1 MMSVEREKA
10 EIGSLLR
17 ILLILNEKPHTLD
30 PKLTIEIL

>member
-10 EIGSLLR
+10 EIGSLLW
-17 ILLILNEKPHTLD
+17 ILLVLNEKPHTLV